1 MKDCPWCHIDPNEIA
16 ALKQRVAE
24 LERELAGARG
34 VTQADSA
41 RLRAAERRVYDDPDL
56 TFGCDA
62 ADHMA
67 DMVLELR
74 QHNAELERELEAAR
88 KVASCLHDFATA
100 HEKWEAALI
109 MDDAA
114 WQGGMAA
121 LPTLTETLYDGMME
135 LQRQRNLALAA
146 YRATKERSAS

>member
-24 LERELAGARG
+24 LEREQSALTKMAREATPDYPFDPKHPLPLREAVYG
-34 VTQADSA
+34 LTQALEGTTLA
-41 RLRAAERRVYDDPDL
+41 CGDL
-56 TFGCDA
+56 WK
-62 ADHMA
+62 
-67 DMVLELR
+67 
-74 QHNAELERELEAAR
+74 ELEAAR

-146 YRATKERSAS
+146 YRVAQTKEPRDE